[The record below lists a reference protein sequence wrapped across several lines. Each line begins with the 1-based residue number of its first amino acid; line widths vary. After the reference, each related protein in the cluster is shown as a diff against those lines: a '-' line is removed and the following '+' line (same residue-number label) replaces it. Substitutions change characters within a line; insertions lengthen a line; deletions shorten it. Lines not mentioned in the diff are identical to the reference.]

1 MIMKGQGLPI
11 NTMIIMILS
20 VVVLVIIIAL
30 LSSSIS
36 ASTPQISAQAAWNE
50 ACGKWRKFNC
60 SGVEFD
66 DHIKI
71 SWQGEYK
78 TVQEICL
85 LAYGSDDYEF
95 CRSMCCGS

>member
-1 MIMKGQGLPI
+1 MKYSYHQK
-11 NTMIIMILS
+11 
-20 VVVLVIIIAL
+20 
-30 LSSSIS
+30 IS
-36 ASTPQISAQAAWNE
+36 KNY
-50 ACGKWRKFNC
+50 WRKFNC

-85 LAYGSDDYEF
+85 LAYGSDDMNFVDQCVAVVKIYL
-95 CRSMCCGS
+95 